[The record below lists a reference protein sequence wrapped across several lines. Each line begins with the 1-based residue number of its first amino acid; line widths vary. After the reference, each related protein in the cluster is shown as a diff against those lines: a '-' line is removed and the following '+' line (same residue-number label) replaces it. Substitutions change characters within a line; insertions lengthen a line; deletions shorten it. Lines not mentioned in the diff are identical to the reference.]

1 MAARLRRG
9 AGQIRYADMANI
21 EKRPNYTPR
30 RVREQRAYR
39 LVLAGSAAGV
49 IGVVGIVLAVAGVI
63 SAGIPVI
70 ALIVAA
76 LCAAG
81 FKLTVS

>member
-1 MAARLRRG
+1 MAEL
-9 AGQIRYADMANI
+9 
-21 EKRPNYTPR
+21 EKRGSYAPR

-39 LVLAGSAAGV
+39 LVVAGGMAGV
-49 IGVVGIVLAVAGVI
+49 IGVVGLVLAIAGVI

-76 LCAAG
+76 LCVLA
-81 FKLTVS
+81 FRRMVTPP